1 MMKKVHNA
9 GCDASLYLSTSSTKG
24 WQLAYWQGARHVIKC
39 FICCRRRLVKR
50 IYIPMPDPDTR
61 RALLKHLLSGQPAKL
76 SRADIER
83 LVAATHNYS
92 GSDLAALCREAA
104 IIPIRQAIDQVAQC
118 HSPQDLNYFSAD
130 NLVYSALQMWMS
142 AGCNRDFDSAKNAMS
157 VSESSADGAGS

>member
-1 MMKKVHNA
+1 M
-9 GCDASLYLSTSSTKG
+9 
-24 WQLAYWQGARHVIKC
+24 
-39 FICCRRRLVKR
+39 KR

-104 IIPIRQAIDQVAQC
+104 IIPIRQALRQVTSRPGFLCAE
-118 HSPQDLNYFSAD
+118 DLD
-130 NLVYSALQMWMS
+130 VQHCRC
-142 AGCNRDFDSAKNAMS
+142 GCEHWAAIQ
-157 VSESSADGAGS
+157 

>member
-1 MMKKVHNA
+1 M
-9 GCDASLYLSTSSTKG
+9 
-24 WQLAYWQGARHVIKC
+24 
-39 FICCRRRLVKR
+39 KR

-104 IIPIRQAIDQVAQC
+104 IIPIRQAPTEEKGSTYLETYAFLCCCSCCQ
-118 HSPQDLNYFSAD
+118 
-130 NLVYSALQMWMS
+130 ALP
-142 AGCNRDFDSAKNAMS
+142 ACF
-157 VSESSADGAGS
+157 